1 MSETMEK
8 DLLDGSEEKK
18 GTLYKVTVKKP
29 VTGYEHGEVLLSMA
43 ESLGTGMKMPQDIV
57 AKYDETSKK
66 VICFDTEAKEE
77 QAIGFVAKI
86 TGPDGTLKRDEFADI
101 AQAGTLKGNITTT
114 NSASQTFEIDLYFN
128 KKEVISGGVVVTTDA
143 FEDEIKRIVDA
154 GISTREILEKN
165 IQVMRENRI
174 GEGRILTVLK
184 RYKKY
189 DKPAWIPDAYY
200 VDVNPEMSKSI
211 LNRALK
217 ASLITGH
224 ALVFE
229 GDKSVGKNV
238 CGETIAAVR
247 GMPYFFMGF
256 DAYMTTDTVY
266 GESKTD
272 NSAGA
277 QLELRQ
283 AMSYIKTQTMPDKA
297 TPEEFEEAAN
307 FDLLKAKAATVQ
319 IVREYSELV
328 KWAQIG
334 GVMMFNE
341 YNMGDANLKQQFMN
355 PMLDSTRALDVPGLG
370 MLRLNPDCV
379 LICSANPGFVGEMA
393 ENAATRSRLGTIK
406 FPNAS
411 EIIKQLKSS
420 LGEDFLPEKY
430 FVACN
435 EYYKAVKAM
444 VGTISDQ
451 CLNIRGFKRALE
463 DVKQDIMDGEEPSLA
478 DDIVTEVIDSCPKED
493 ISNLTMQLNEI
504 VDI

>member
-1 MSETMEK
+1 MR
-8 DLLDGSEEKK
+8 EEFNTNTNVTE

-29 VTGYEHGEVLLSMA
+29 VTGYEHGATLLEMHSSLA
-43 ESLGTGMKMPQDIV
+43 EGMKMANEII
-57 AKYDETSKK
+57 AKYDQDSKK
-66 VICFDTEAKEE
+66 VICYDTEAKAEK
-77 QAIGFVAKI
+77 AIGFVAKI
-86 TGPDGTLKRDEFADI
+86 SDENGNSLKRDEFADLI
-101 AQAGTLKGNITTT
+101 SGGNCTGVIKGADPGTG
-114 NSASQTFEIDLYFN
+114 TFDVDLYLTE
-128 KKEVISGGVVVTTDA
+128 KEIISGGVVVSTDA
-143 FEDEIKRIVDA
+143 FEEEIKRIVDE
-154 GISTREILEKN
+154 GISTREVLEKN

-200 VDVNPEMSKSI
+200 VDVNPEMPKSI

-283 AMSYIKTQTMPDKA
+283 AMSYIKAQTMPQEA
-297 TPEEFEEAAN
+297 TKEELEEAAT
-307 FDLLKAKAATVQ
+307 FDFLKAKAATVQ
-319 IVREYSELV
+319 IIREYSELV
-328 KWAQIG
+328 KWAQCG

-420 LGEDFLPEKY
+420 LGENFLPERY
-430 FVACN
+430 FVTCN
-435 EYYKAVKAM
+435 EFYKAIKAM

-463 DVKQDIMDGEEPSLA
+463 DVKQDILDGEEPSLA
-478 DDIVTEVIDSCPKED
+478 DDIITEVIDSCPEED
-493 ISNLTMQLNEI
+493 ISHLEMQLREI
-504 VDI
+504 VNI